1 MRSSH
6 ETRQTSYLSLRLPH
20 TLAANL
26 RRAAEREANTASAVA
41 RRLIANGLA
50 RELRDSSV
58 APPEQQ

>member
-1 MRSSH
+1 
-6 ETRQTSYLSLRLPH
+6 
-20 TLAANL
+20 L

-58 APPEQQ
+58 AAPEQQ